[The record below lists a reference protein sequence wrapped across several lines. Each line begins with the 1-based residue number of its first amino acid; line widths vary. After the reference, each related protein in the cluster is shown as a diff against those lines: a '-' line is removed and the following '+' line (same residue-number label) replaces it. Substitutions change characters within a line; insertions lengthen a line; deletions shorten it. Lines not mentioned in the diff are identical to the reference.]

1 MLGEGGLTSLLV
13 HAGIVVVVVLVS
25 QGDSKGKDKDK
36 IDFSEVTFKDAL
48 PPPPEPPPP
57 PPVQPDLPPPPPPP
71 PPPPAAAPTPTV
83 VETPKKPKKPRPAAK
98 PDTAVVAPPTDNPPP
113 PEPVAGGQPGGV
125 EGGVEGGVVG
135 GKIGGVEGG
144 TLGGTGD
151 GPPQPTNAVLPFGA
165 GMERPRKL
173 SGRDPEYTREA
184 LEAKVEGTMIVR
196 CVIELDGKLEDC
208 KVIKSLPYMEQAV
221 LSALATHTYSPVMFQ
236 GRPTRV
242 NYVFNIKLVAQ
253 QK

>member
-1 MLGEGGLTSLLV
+1 MLGEGGLTSLAV
-13 HAGIVVVVVLVS
+13 HAAIVLVVVLVS
-25 QGDSKGKDKDK
+25 QGSSKSSDKDK
-36 IDFSEVTFKDAL
+36 IDYSEVTFKESL
-48 PPPPEPPPP
+48 PPTQAPPP

-71 PPPPAAAPTPTV
+71 PPPPAAAIPTPTV
-83 VETPKKPKKPRPAAK
+83 VETPKKPKKPKPAAK
-98 PDTAVVAPPTDNPPP
+98 PETAVIPPP
-113 PEPVAGGQPGGV
+113 SDTPPPVEASPGGQPGGV
-125 EGGVEGGVVG
+125 EGGKEGGVEG

-144 TLGGTGD
+144 TVGGTGT
-151 GPPQPTNAVLPFGA
+151 GPVVPSNAVLPFGA

-208 KVIKSLPYMEQAV
+208 KVIKSLPFMEGAV
-221 LSALATHTYSPVMFQ
+221 LSALATHTYTPVMFQ

-242 NYVFNIKLVAQ
+242 NYVFNIKLVA
-253 QK
+253 K